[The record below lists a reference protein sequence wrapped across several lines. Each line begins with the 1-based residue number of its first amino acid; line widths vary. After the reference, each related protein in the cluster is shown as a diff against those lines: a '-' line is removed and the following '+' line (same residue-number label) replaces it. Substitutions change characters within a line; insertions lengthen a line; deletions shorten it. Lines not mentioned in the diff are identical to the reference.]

1 MNLKNLL
8 YEIKSPYQR
17 VEFVYTEQ
25 GGHFYGT
32 DVYKN
37 KSDKRR
43 TNKLN
48 MEQTNK
54 YLKSMGIDIQVPRR
68 YGSGMSILDKIVREL
83 KISGVKAS
91 HNDFMDVS

>member
-43 TNKLN
+43 TSKLN

-54 YLKSMGIDIQVPRR
+54 YIKSMGIDMEVPRR
-68 YGSGMSILDKIVREL
+68 YGSGRNTLDKIVREL